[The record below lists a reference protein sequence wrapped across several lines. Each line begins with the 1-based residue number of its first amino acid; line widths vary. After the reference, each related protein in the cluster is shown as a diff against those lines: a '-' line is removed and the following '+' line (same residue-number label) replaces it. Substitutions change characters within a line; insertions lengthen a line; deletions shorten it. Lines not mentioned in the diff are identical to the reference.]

1 MLPDNVLVEIFDFY
15 RNNHEYTRHT
25 VWKWHLLVHVC
36 QRWRQIVFVSPH
48 RLNHQILCTHKT
60 PARKNLGIWPAFPI
74 VIDYRYS
81 WRGVTP
87 NNKDNVIAALEHPSR
102 ICYVNLNVTGPQL
115 GNMAM
120 VMQEPFPML
129 TRLDISLTGANAS
142 VLPDGFLGGSS
153 PCLQEVYLHGI
164 PFPELPTLLSSTS
177 DLVTLALSII
187 PAAGYISPEAMVV
200 VLAALPRLETFIIGF
215 QSATLRPSQIHP
227 PPLTRIILPALTTFQ
242 FQGACEYLEN
252 LVAHIDSPQLDRI
265 YMNYLSINQLVD
277 VQVAQLSK
285 FFDRSVGPKLT
296 LFKHVR
302 VNFFRGFISFA
313 IYRHANHPSSDW
325 LPVSSHVKGL
335 TSMFPMQPT
344 GRCSANF
351 LRHSPMWPISS
362 SRLGSRK
369 TVN

>member
-1 MLPDNVLVEIFDFY
+1 MHRSFPMDSWEDLHRVY
-15 RNNHEYTRHT
+15 RKSIYM
-25 VWKWHLLVHVC
+25 
-36 QRWRQIVFVSPH
+36 
-48 RLNHQILCTHKT
+48 
-60 PARKNLGIWPAFPI
+60 AFPFRN
-74 VIDYRYS
+74 YR
-81 WRGVTP
+81 RFFRP
-87 NNKDNVIAALEHPSR
+87 P
-102 ICYVNLNVTGPQL
+102 
-115 GNMAM
+115 
-120 VMQEPFPML
+120 
-129 TRLDISLTGANAS
+129 
-142 VLPDGFLGGSS
+142 
-153 PCLQEVYLHGI
+153 
-164 PFPELPTLLSSTS
+164 
-177 DLVTLALSII
+177 VTLSPSLSII

-362 SRLGSRK
+362 SRLG
-369 TVN
+369 